1 MKKKILAILV
11 ATGILSS
18 TMAGTAFAYT
28 ERVYWNTYY
37 TGPGAADPTAIVELT
52 YKNNWTNNMKATS
65 VTGANA
71 KVDVSG
77 VNIKLYNIPTGR
89 NVDYYK
95 FTASSMG
102 LKQFRPIAKSV
113 IPQKGKYQC
122 ASAGDSTYYSQGYIE
137 Y

>member
-37 TGPGAADPTAIVELT
+37 TGPGAADPTAIVDLP
-52 YKNNWTNNMKATS
+52 YKNVYTNRAKATS

-71 KVDVSG
+71 SVTVSG
-77 VNIKLYNIPTGR
+77 VNIKLYDIPTGR
-89 NVDYYK
+89 YTTYT
-95 FTASSMG
+95 FSASSMG
-102 LKQFRPIAKSV
+102 TKQFRPCAVSGEPV
-113 IPQKGKYQC
+113 YGRYQC
-122 ASAGDSTYYSQGYIE
+122 KSNGTSSYYSQGYIE

>member
-28 ERVYWNTYY
+28 EKVDWITYY
-37 TGPGAADPTAIVELT
+37 TGPGAAAPTAIVELT
-52 YKNNWTNNMKATS
+52 YKNKLTNSTQATS

-71 KVDVSG
+71 SVTVSG
-77 VNIKLYNIPTGR
+77 INIKLYDIPSGR
-89 NVDYYK
+89 YTTYT
-95 FTASSMG
+95 FSASSMG
-102 LKQFRPIAKSV
+102 MKQFRPFAISGT
-113 IPQKGKYQC
+113 PEKGKYQC
-122 ASAGDSTYYSQGYIE
+122 KSVGSSTYYSQGYVK